1 MGMKPSLWL
10 ALLIFAA
17 TSACGGKSSTSE
29 AGPAASPP
37 GSPPPD
43 AAAPGVATAEAAAPD
58 AYPIVSGTSRDTSPN
73 VAPADAV
80 TLSTDDLRFAFDLY
94 PGVATDETHNVF
106 YSPYSV
112 SLALA
117 MTYAGAANAT
127 AQQIASALHFEL
139 PPDKLHPAYDALDL
153 AIVGHAT
160 NGVTIDIADSLWGQA
175 GLGFA
180 PAFLDLLGAD
190 YGAGLGTV
198 DFAGDSLGALN
209 TINEWVAGVTEQT
222 IPHLLSPANVTP
234 DTVLVLVNALYFHA
248 PWLTQFDPTKTQPA
262 SFTRL
267 DGSTVMAP
275 TMIAPGLPCS
285 AARGANYLAVELS
298 YANNATSLVL
308 VVPDPGAF
316 TAVETALSG
325 DWMAGVFGRLV
336 PWDMALSMPKFEIHG
351 PTFSLKDELEK
362 LGMVDAFGDAADFS
376 PMFGAPAAG
385 FALTDVLQ
393 QAYVKVD
400 ESGSTASAATGVIGG
415 HNSVSDLPTSLAVDR
430 PFLFVVRDVP
440 TNTALFV
447 GRVLDPTQ

>member
-1 MGMKPSLWL
+1 MSMKPSLWL
-10 ALLIFAA
+10 PLLLLAS
-17 TSACGGKSSTSE
+17 TWACGGKS
-29 AGPAASPP
+29 
-37 GSPPPD
+37 
-43 AAAPGVATAEAAAPD
+43 ATAEAGPGTSPTDAAALDGAAPD
-58 AYPIVSGTSRDTSPN
+58 AFPIASGSARDTAPS
-73 VAPADAV
+73 VAPADAA
-80 TLSTDDLRFAFDLY
+80 TLSADDLRFAFDLY

-127 AQQIASALHFEL
+127 AQQIATALHFEL

-153 AIVGHAT
+153 AIMGHAT
-160 NGVTIDIADSLWGQA
+160 NGVTIDIADSLWGQS
-175 GLGFA
+175 GLQFA
-180 PAFLDLLGAD
+180 PAYLNLLGTD

-198 DFAGDSLGALN
+198 DFAGDSMGALN
-209 TINEWVAGVTEQT
+209 VINNWVAGATEQT
-222 IPHLLSPANVTP
+222 IPHLLSPADVTA

-275 TMIAPGLPCS
+275 TMVAPALAVS
-285 AARGANYLAVELS
+285 ATRGADFIAVELS

-308 VVPDPGAF
+308 ILPDQGAF
-316 TAVETALSG
+316 SAVEGALSG
-325 DWMAGVFGRLV
+325 DWMAGVFAGLRA
-336 PWDMALSMPKFEIHG
+336 WDMALSVPKFEIHG
-351 PTFSLKDELEK
+351 PTFSLKAELEK
-362 LGMVDAFGDAADFS
+362 LGMVDAFAGAADFS
-376 PMFGAPAAG
+376 PMFGRPAAG
-385 FALTDVLQ
+385 FMLTNVLQ

-415 HNSVSDLPTSLAVDR
+415 HNSVSGLPMSLAVER